1 MADTLDEFQSNFG
14 GTHRKYED
22 EDYDLQN
29 YPTVKKS
36 MYGKTL
42 GSSYSLPIIN
52 GAASGF
58 PSTAFLTPYF
68 MQVQQPVA
76 QLDMDWYIRQ
86 CK

>member
-1 MADTLDEFQSNFG
+1 
-14 GTHRKYED
+14 
-22 EDYDLQN
+22 
-29 YPTVKKS
+29 

-42 GSSYSLPIIN
+42 GSSYSLLIIN

>member
-1 MADTLDEFQSNFG
+1 MADILDEFQSNFG

-22 EDYDLQN
+22 EEDDLQN
-29 YPTVKKS
+29 YSTAKKS
-36 MYGKTL
+36 MYDKTL
-42 GSSYSLPIIN
+42 GSSYFLPIIN
-52 GAASGF
+52 GAASRF

-76 QLDMDWYIRQ
+76 QLDMDWYIRH